1 MDDNS
6 ILQVVR
12 PSAAELV
19 NRRAFYDDVPVER
32 RSLPPVEEWRLSPSV
47 GCSLSD
53 SKQVVRSNHFLLKTR
68 GVPQSFFHYHVHI
81 YSFDNQS
88 GEFRP
93 EDISSKE
100 DYRVTVALVA
110 QFRDRHPEFAQVNGQ
125 KVGFVYDN
133 RNCVVTT
140 HELPLPPNDEAG
152 KGASLS
158 EEINLLNS
166 DGSPSRK
173 RFRLTL
179 TFANT
184 VAAPQDTR
192 EGWASNTD
200 TAVMRSL
207 DLSLL
212 AFARLQLKDDA
223 PSWYLVGNKCF
234 SENAA
239 SVPVAPGYLALRGYT
254 VGLKTCLAGLTLVSD
269 MTVSVFLVGG
279 PLINVIAEVCG
290 TSIHSLQKNG
300 VDRRDYAKVNKI
312 LKNCKI
318 RVDHL
323 VSKLRKEGEEGRA

>member
-1 MDDNS
+1 
-6 ILQVVR
+6 
-12 PSAAELV
+12 
-19 NRRAFYDDVPVER
+19 
-32 RSLPPVEEWRLSPSV
+32 
-47 GCSLSD
+47 
-53 SKQVVRSNHFLLKTR
+53 
-68 GVPQSFFHYHVHI
+68 
-81 YSFDNQS
+81 
-88 GEFRP
+88 
-93 EDISSKE
+93 
-100 DYRVTVALVA
+100 
-110 QFRDRHPEFAQVNGQ
+110 
-125 KVGFVYDN
+125 
-133 RNCVVTT
+133 
-140 HELPLPPNDEAG
+140 
-152 KGASLS
+152 
-158 EEINLLNS
+158 
-166 DGSPSRK
+166 
-173 RFRLTL
+173 
-179 TFANT
+179 
-184 VAAPQDTR
+184 
-192 EGWASNTD
+192 
-200 TAVMRSL
+200 MRSL

-239 SVPVAPGYLALRGYT
+239 SVTVAPGYLALRGYT